1 MLLVFPDGIGVG
13 RLLLYLQAID
23 DVVLNF
29 SDEALFVTLKD
40 SILSTPV
47 M

>member
-13 RLLLYLQAID
+13 RLLLHLQAID

-40 SILSTPV
+40 SILGTPV